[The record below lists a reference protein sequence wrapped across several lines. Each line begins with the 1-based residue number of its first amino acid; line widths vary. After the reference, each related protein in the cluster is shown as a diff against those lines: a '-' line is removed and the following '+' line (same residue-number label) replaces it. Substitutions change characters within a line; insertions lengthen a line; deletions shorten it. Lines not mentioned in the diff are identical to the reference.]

1 MSLNSLKSKCPGLY
15 CGRQLLENVS
25 ISWNIECGACPRG
38 YRVNSDNAY
47 SVCEKCEN
55 NPSTYDWL
63 YLGFMAM
70 LPLILH
76 WFFIDL
82 AAKERCF
89 TKGEIILHISAFFEV
104 VISAVVTLL
113 IYEPFWSL
121 RIHSCSVSRLS
132 DWYTLFH
139 NPTPNYEKKL
149 YCTQEAVY
157 PLQTMVLVFY
167 LLCIVLMMIV
177 RPMLNVY
184 FMKNGKMAVYSALYF
199 IPILALFHTIIG
211 GLMYYAFPYLS
222 IIISM
227 ISNAAH
233 FSMKLDQSMKALF
246 LSSITETKNSI
257 IIVGH
262 WLILAYGIM
271 SFAVSNIILLVMV
284 PLPALFYIFTVKFTD
299 PSEFRDRNERSH

>member
-38 YRVNSDNAY
+38 YRVNSENVY
-47 SVCEKCEN
+47 SACEKCEN

-82 AAKERCF
+82 AAKERWFVRMALFLLDVFVIVIFSLTLFSF

-104 VISAVVTLL
+104 LLSAVITLL

-157 PLQTMVLVFY
+157 PLYV
-167 LLCIVLMMIV
+167 
-177 RPMLNVY
+177 
-184 FMKNGKMAVYSALYF
+184 
-199 IPILALFHTIIG
+199 
-211 GLMYYAFPYLS
+211 
-222 IIISM
+222 
-227 ISNAAH
+227 
-233 FSMKLDQSMKALF
+233 
-246 LSSITETKNSI
+246 
-257 IIVGH
+257 
-262 WLILAYGIM
+262 
-271 SFAVSNIILLVMV
+271 
-284 PLPALFYIFTVKFTD
+284 
-299 PSEFRDRNERSH
+299 